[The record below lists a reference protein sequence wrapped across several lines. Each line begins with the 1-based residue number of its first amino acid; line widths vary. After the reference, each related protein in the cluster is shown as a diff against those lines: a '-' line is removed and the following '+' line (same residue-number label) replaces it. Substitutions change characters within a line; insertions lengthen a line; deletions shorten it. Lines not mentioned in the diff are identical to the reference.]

1 MCEEATPELDD
12 RDVGSVARQGEQAGK
27 GGSLGAG
34 QDRSR
39 HFISDWLMVTAAAFS
54 LYTLT
59 ANRGAQWQDCGLFI
73 LNIVQG
79 ELVNP
84 LGLALTHPVH
94 YWLGR
99 LAIWPGVLEPSFAIT
114 LVSSLGAA
122 VAVGNV
128 FGGVRALTDR
138 RSAALWAAASLA
150 MAHTFWKL
158 ATVAEV
164 YTISAALLAGECWCL
179 ILFMRTG
186 RRKHLWAGLLLNG
199 LGIGNHLQATLML
212 PVWLGVLAWGLA
224 GRRIRW
230 ADMAVGGL
238 LWLVGTLPYSGL
250 VAVEMAHSGD
260 WRVTLGSA
268 LFGSSSLGYAD
279 SVLNVALSAR
289 LLAVSGGFT
298 LLSFPNLLL
307 PAALY
312 GLWRWR
318 VLGLPR
324 GLRGALGV
332 GLLVHAGFA
341 CRYNVVDQYT
351 FFLPAYVLTAI
362 LGGAGAAA
370 VLRWAP
376 SARRKAIWAAIIM
389 LAATPAVYAAAPSIA
404 RWLGVLEGVARHKPY
419 RDDYVY
425 LLTPWSVVE
434 RSADRMGREAVALAG
449 PEGTILVEDP
459 MGRPAVRYHAHRSGW
474 TDLLVLAVPAGQP
487 EWIADLSRQMA
498 TDGRRVVLVPADVTR
513 EPPAEVSWRRVGA
526 LYVLE

>member
-1 MCEEATPELDD
+1 MCEEATPQLDD
-12 RDVGSVARQGEQAGK
+12 REAGAAGQGGAEGHE
-27 GGSLGAG
+27 GGSIAN
-34 QDRSR
+34 DVTRPAPI
-39 HFISDWLMVTAAAFS
+39 ISDWLMVAAVAFI

-84 LGLALTHPVH
+84 LGLALTHPLH

-122 VAVGNV
+122 MAVANV

-138 RSAALWAAASLA
+138 RSVALWAATSLA

-164 YTISAALLAGECWCL
+164 YTISAALLAGECWGL

-186 RRKHLWAGLLLNG
+186 RRTHLWAALLLNG

-250 VAVEMAHSGD
+250 VAVEMAQSGD
-260 WRVTLGSA
+260 WRVTLRSA

-279 SVLNVALSAR
+279 NVFNMALSAR

-307 PAALY
+307 SAAAY

-318 VLGLPR
+318 GLGLPK
-324 GLRGALGV
+324 GLRAALGV

-370 VLRWAP
+370 VLAWAP
-376 SARRKAIWAAIIM
+376 SARRRAIWAAIIM
-389 LAATPAVYAAAPSIA
+389 LAATPAVYAAAPPIA
-404 RWLGVLEGVARHKPY
+404 RWFGVLEGVARHKPY

-449 PEGTILVEDP
+449 PDGVILVEDP

-487 EWIADLSRQMA
+487 EWVADLSRQMA
-498 TDGRRVVLVPADVTR
+498 TNGRRVVLVPADVTR
-513 EPPAEVSWRRVGA
+513 EPPAEVSWRRVGE
-526 LYVLE
+526 LYLLE